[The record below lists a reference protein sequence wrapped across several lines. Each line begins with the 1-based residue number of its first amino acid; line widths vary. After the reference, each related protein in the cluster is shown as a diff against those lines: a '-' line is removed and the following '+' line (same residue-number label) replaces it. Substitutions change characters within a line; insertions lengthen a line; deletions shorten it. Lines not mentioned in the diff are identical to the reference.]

1 MGEEKVHNITLEI
14 LVNIRDEVRQLRQEI
29 TNLHKELREFK
40 EQTRYRFREVGQE
53 LDLIESRLK
62 RCLCLSD
69 ELEELRRTL
78 QKEEQS
84 PK

>member
-1 MGEEKVHNITLEI
+1 MTWEI

-29 TNLHKELREFK
+29 SNLHQEFREFK
-40 EQTRYRFREVGQE
+40 EQTRYRFRKVGQE

-69 ELEELRRTL
+69 ELEELRRIL
-78 QKEEQS
+78 QEKEQS
-84 PK
+84 PQ